1 MPDEQD
7 KRMNSSGDP
16 DMLEQLLVMAA
27 EKAAQREAEDALKK
41 GFVTRE
47 QINQALTTFGTQLE
61 ERIVAAVQ
69 TSLMPQVEELAKK
82 AMNVTDGRKS
92 TILTS
97 DEERDNDPI
106 AYIIKKGRDLGV
118 DAFDDI
124 DKRLIWGVTHAA
136 LTDKMTFDPREE

>member
-61 ERIVAAVQ
+61 
-69 TSLMPQVEELAKK
+69 
-82 AMNVTDGRKS
+82 D
-92 TILTS
+92 
-97 DEERDNDPI
+97 
-106 AYIIKKGRDLGV
+106 
-118 DAFDDI
+118 
-124 DKRLIWGVTHAA
+124 
-136 LTDKMTFDPREE
+136 